1 MSDKI
6 DIHKFEHLYNR
17 CKEKIE
23 NDSSLIPE
31 NKKFILSYLR
41 DSELGKTIKKGQ
53 KKKIG
58 SGRNLRVAGILKI
71 ASEVWFQKP
80 FDIVTVKDMENFILK
95 LEKGEIKN
103 AYGTSYKSET
113 QITIKKFLRKFWK
126 WLKGQNKFYPEEVDW
141 IDTSGE
147 SADVQALPDLRD
159 SVEKMYKLAP
169 SILKKAMII
178 TLFDSG
184 VREGEFLNLRIKD
197 VEHLGGDEPE
207 EKNILVFRIRHSKT
221 FGRPVS
227 LPLSSEDLRFWL
239 KNHPDAHNPE
249 ALLWAHQQVKEGK
262 IKTVPVG
269 KAFFYN
275 SVKRLGKV
283 ALGIN
288 VTPHMIRHTSAT
300 YYAPKLDRATF
311 CKRYGWSFASK
322 MPDRYIDWAK
332 ISEKKTVRIET
343 ESEISTLKKQ
353 NRVLYEELNMIKE
366 SLQERKKYDSAIT
379 KILEVMEHNPALKE
393 KIKERLTMSA

>member
-6 DIHKFEHLYNR
+6 DIHGFEQMYER
-17 CKEKIE
+17 CKVNIEK
-23 NDSSLIPE
+23 DKTLIPK
-31 NKKFILSYLR
+31 NKEFILAYLR

-71 ASEVWFQKP
+71 ASQEWFKKP
-80 FDIVTVKDMENFILK
+80 FDKVTVKEMEDLVLK
-95 LEKGEIKN
+95 LEKGEIKS

-147 SADVQALPDLRD
+147 SADIHALPNLRE
-159 SVEKMYKLAP
+159 SVEKMHKLAP
-169 SILKKAMII
+169 TIMKKAII
-178 TLFDSG
+178 MTLFDSG

-197 VEHLGGDEPE
+197 VEHLGGDDPE
-207 EKNILVFRIRHSKT
+207 EKNVLVCRIRHSKT

-227 LPLSSEDLRFWL
+227 LPIASEDLRLWL
-239 KNHPDAHNPE
+239 KSHPDANNPE
-249 ALLWAHQQVKEGK
+249 ALLWIHQQIKNGK
-262 IKTVPVG
+262 IKTIPVG

-275 SVKRLGKV
+275 FVKRLGKV

-332 ISEKKTVRIET
+332 IAEKKTVKIET
-343 ESEISTLKKQ
+343 ESEIGNLKKQ
-353 NRVLYEELNMIKE
+353 NRTLQEELNMIKE
-366 SLQERKKYDSAIT
+366 SLSERKKYDETIT
-379 KILEVMEHNPALKE
+379 KILEAMEDNPALKE
-393 KIKERLTMSA
+393 KIKERLVMST